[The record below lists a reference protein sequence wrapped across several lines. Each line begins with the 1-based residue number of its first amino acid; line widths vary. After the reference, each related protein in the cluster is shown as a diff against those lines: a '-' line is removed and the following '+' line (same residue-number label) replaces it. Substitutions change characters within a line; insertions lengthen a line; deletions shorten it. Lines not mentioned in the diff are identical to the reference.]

1 MKSGH
6 TLLRECVE
14 SGKLDDKTF
23 EAFAEMLA
31 NLDDKRFQKLTKRQ
45 YEWVANIHERLGLDP
60 GVENLVTTGA
70 VKVTDEE
77 RVGLR
82 TWAASLGPK
91 VLRPPGLV

>member
-1 MKSGH
+1 
-6 TLLRECVE
+6 
-14 SGKLDDKTF
+14 
-23 EAFAEMLA
+23 
-31 NLDDKRFQKLTKRQ
+31 
-45 YEWVANIHERLGLDP
+45 VANIHERLGLDP

-91 VLRPPGLV
+91 VLRPPGRV